1 MVRSV
6 ARWALIRCRRF
17 RSASLWLRPF
27 RSVAGAEHSPS
38 VAIRSLP
45 LLNARQRKSA
55 TAKQRSGSGRVAGAG
70 GIYKKETDRAGGAG
84 NPRRRATWVV
94 TAAPSRANRRWRWR
108 ALFVRALLALA
119 SEDDGSARVGGN
131 FASADR
137 EIREGDRRRTA
148 RGHGAC
154 VDRCVAEGGM
164 QPLGISA
171 PGCFFSTDPL
181 ERILSAGQGKASAAR
196 TLCNLF
202 LCSTVWIRLISI

>member
-1 MVRSV
+1 VGVDPLPPLPLRLAV
-6 ARWALIRCRRF
+6 ASPLPLRRRCRALPVRRHPF
-17 RSASLWLRPF
+17 PSLAQRASMQI
-27 RSVAGAEHSPS
+27 SDSEATV
-38 VAIRSLP
+38 
-45 LLNARQRKSA
+45 RKWES
-55 TAKQRSGSGRVAGAG
+55 RGGRGY
-70 GIYKKETDRAGGAG
+70 IYKKETDRAGGAG

-202 LCSTVWIRLISI
+202 LCSTVWIRLIII